1 MQDAMKAAMAK
12 LNETIENIGKK
23 EDHLQRKIDAE
34 FANAKEFHAA
44 GKKRE
49 ALQSIKK
56 MKMYDHLLTYLGTSK
71 INLENQKW
79 TMESLFMSAEVIE
92 LQSEQRKVRESLLQ
106 CGEQVKKMGGVDKVK
121 ELMDAVED
129 ALAGLETD
137 EREIQE
143 AMNRSIDADDDELLA
158 ELDGLME
165 DELAADL
172 SKVAG
177 KKREALQCIKKMKVY
192 DQQLMQLETSKFNLE
207 NQKWTMESMIMDR
220 SMNREMLES
229 NRIVLRHMEMLGE
242 EEKKLM
248 DYEDDLVRL
257 DIEARG
263 EYLKLKEAM
272 NRSIDA
278 DELHRRDDEL
288 LAELDGLMEEEL
300 AADLSKV
307 DLGRAVVVP
316 SAPISLY
323 SQVAMNLFGAKKK
336 PQSSAPLGASLA
348 QPPVVPAPLSAHLPA
363 HRIDGGRARL
373 PVPQRRHRRPCSTR
387 RRRWPN

>member
-1 MQDAMKAAMAK
+1 MAK
-12 LNETIENIGKK
+12 LNEMIENIGKK
-23 EDHLQRKIDAE
+23 EDHLQRKIDAK

-49 ALQSIKK
+49 ALQSIQK
-56 MKMYDHLLTYLGTSK
+56 MKMYDQQLTHLGTSK
-71 INLENQKW
+71 IILENQKRI
-79 TMESLFMSAEVIE
+79 LEVIE
-92 LQSEQRKVRESLLQ
+92 LQWEQRKVRESLLQ
-106 CGEQVKKMGGVDKVK
+106 CGEQVKKMGGVDKVE

-129 ALAGLETD
+129 ALAGLDTD
-137 EREIQE
+137 EREIRLKLKE

-165 DELAADL
+165 EELAADL

-177 KKREALQCIKKMKVY
+177 KKRKALQCIKKMKVY

-220 SMNREMLES
+220 SMNRGMLES

-263 EYLKLKEAM
+263 
-272 NRSIDA
+272 DT
-278 DELHRRDDEL
+278 
-288 LAELDGLMEEEL
+288 
-300 AADLSKV
+300 LSLRK
-307 DLGRAVVVP
+307 R
-316 SAPISLY
+316 
-323 SQVAMNLFGAKKK
+323 
-336 PQSSAPLGASLA
+336 
-348 QPPVVPAPLSAHLPA
+348 
-363 HRIDGGRARL
+363 
-373 PVPQRRHRRPCSTR
+373 
-387 RRRWPN
+387 